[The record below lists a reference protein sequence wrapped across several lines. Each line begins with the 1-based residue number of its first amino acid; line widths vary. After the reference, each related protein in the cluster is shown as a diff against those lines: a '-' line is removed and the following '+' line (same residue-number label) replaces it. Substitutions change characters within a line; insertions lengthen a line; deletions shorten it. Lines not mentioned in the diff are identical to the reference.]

1 MAYCML
7 SRWFIYCMAYL
18 GQQLHH
24 RRHGGRCLRDDR
36 LQLLQRV
43 GPRLGRQEAHDR
55 VADTLGLGG
64 HRVRDGRGQEALRR
78 DERGARR

>member
-1 MAYCML
+1 MV
-7 SRWFIYCMAYL
+7 AYL

-24 RRHGGRCLRDDR
+24 RRHRGRCLRDDR

-64 HRVRDGRGQEALRR
+64 HRVRDGRGQEAL
-78 DERGARR
+78 GASTSLGRAWSALGG